1 MINNN
6 NYEQLSDCSIGEE
19 NPLEPLDELDE
30 KLLSKFSDKLLINS
44 YKSISDLKDIE
55 DMIEIKRKSPLP
67 GTDQPSITA
76 VKNLFPVIKDTETPT
91 TIKARIEKNHSQQ
104 RILEMI
110 ETQIYTNLVGKMQQ
124 NIDKLD
130 AKINDDDED
139 IEKVTRK
146 VFSMTDSQ
154 IEQLSNL
161 PSLELI
167 QQNSHN
173 FYPMN
178 GLKYKNPSTTYGN
191 NKTSSLC
198 SLDSQPFNMPLIQ
211 SKFNS
216 NTKNEVNKRSN
227 MEMNN
232 MANSWLRQG
241 KSGLGNSPPHFNNDD
256 SNDILDLYEINKDM
270 QSYQNFSS
278 VLGNFLIKF

>member
-1 MINNN
+1 MINN

-30 KLLSKFSDKLLINS
+30 KLLSKFNDKLLITP
-44 YKSISDLKDIE
+44 YKSISDVKDIE
-55 DMIEIKRKSPLP
+55 DNIEIKRKSSPP
-67 GTDQPSITA
+67 GIDQPA
-76 VKNLFPVIKDTETPT
+76 VKKLFPLINDTETPT

-130 AKINDDDED
+130 AKIVDNDED

-146 VFSMTDSQ
+146 VCSMTDSQ

-161 PSLELI
+161 PSLRLI
-167 QQNSHN
+167 QQNSLN
-173 FYPMN
+173 FCPTV
-178 GLKYKNPSTTYGN
+178 GLKYKNLSTAYAN

-211 SKFNS
+211 SKFNLS
-216 NTKNEVNKRSN
+216 SKNEANNNNKSN
-227 MEMNN
+227 MEINN
-232 MANSWLRQG
+232 IANSWLRQD
-241 KSGLGNSPPHFNNDD
+241 KSGLRNSPPHFNNND
-256 SNDILDLYEINKDM
+256 SSDILDLYEINNM
-270 QSYQNFSS
+270 QSYQNVSYN
-278 VLGNFLIKF
+278 LGNFLIKF